1 MSLLQEMEQFGLAD
15 CEFNRQFFEKDL
27 THQHDLQYNII
38 LDGRNNMANIIDQYG
53 IINQQINELEIIKAK
68 LKAEL
73 VARGVGSYNG
83 ESFFAEVQEYDRENI
98 SAPLVRKFGD
108 ADFVAQ
114 VTQIQH
120 IKAVVVKPLEA

>member
-1 MSLLQEMEQFGLAD
+1 MVVLV
-15 CEFNRQFFEKDL
+15 RQRLEIFFAISKFC
-27 THQHDLQYNII
+27 
-38 LDGRNNMANIIDQYG
+38 
-53 IINQQINELEIIKAK
+53 IINQQITELEIIKSK

-73 VARGVGSYNG
+73 VARGVGEYKG

-108 ADFVAQ
+108 AEFVAQ

-120 IKAVVVKPLEA
+120 IKAVVVKPLEV

>member
-1 MSLLQEMEQFGLAD
+1 M
-15 CEFNRQFFEKDL
+15 
-27 THQHDLQYNII
+27 T
-38 LDGRNNMANIIDQYG
+38 NIIDQYG
-53 IINQQINELEIIKAK
+53 IINQQINELEIIKSK

-73 VARGVGSYNG
+73 IARGVGSYNG

-98 SAPLVRKFGD
+98 SAPLVRKFAD

-120 IKAVVVKPLEA
+120 IKAVVVKPLEAV